1 MLSSRA
7 NALVFDS
14 ARCWAVKTSTAAY
27 AHQGG
32 YRERVEKR
40 GKDMPTI
47 EEVLIQTIEALEASG
62 FTAGGAVYDDFAQA
76 VKQLQDGDSVKERLS
91 A

>member
-1 MLSSRA
+1 
-7 NALVFDS
+7 
-14 ARCWAVKTSTAAY
+14 
-27 AHQGG
+27 
-32 YRERVEKR
+32 
-40 GKDMPTI
+40 MPTI

>member
-1 MLSSRA
+1 MLGRQ
-7 NALVFDS
+7 NQH
-14 ARCWAVKTSTAAY
+14 RCLSGVTGWIGS
-27 AHQGG
+27 GLF
-32 YRERVEKR
+32 YRLGAEKERH
-40 GKDMPTI
+40 MPTI

-76 VKQLQDGDSVKERLS
+76 VKQLQDGDSVKERLT